1 MHLLLTIMSGLMTLT
16 AEIPMPD
23 FAIPYAAP
31 MLERIMAMLHPI
43 APKKDYLVYQG
54 LRIYGGSRGSNCI
67 NGTRSKNSS

>member
-1 MHLLLTIMSGLMTLT
+1 MYLLLTIMSGLMTLT

-43 APKKDYLVYQG
+43 APKKDYLVY
-54 LRIYGGSRGSNCI
+54 
-67 NGTRSKNSS
+67 